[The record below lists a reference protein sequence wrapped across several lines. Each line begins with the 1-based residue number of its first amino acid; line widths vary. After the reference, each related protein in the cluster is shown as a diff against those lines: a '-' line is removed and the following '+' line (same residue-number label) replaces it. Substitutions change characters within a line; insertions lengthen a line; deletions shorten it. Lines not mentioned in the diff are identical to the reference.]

1 VSPSLSQ
8 QEGTCPLSEIRATTI
23 SDETGNGPIA
33 LTKQSAAK
41 MWCQWDNTGT
51 FTPKETFN
59 TSSLT
64 DTATGRT
71 TISIASN
78 MSSADY
84 CSQAQSSEPGASGT
98 LYVGNINTQ
107 TASSIEMR
115 GRQHSGS
122 TTTGLDDNTYNAVTS
137 FGDLA

>member
-1 VSPSLSQ
+1 MSTIKVDTLVASN
-8 QEGTCPLSEIRATTI
+8 GT
-23 SDETGNGPIA
+23 GPVA

-41 MWCQWDNTGT
+41 VWCQWDNNGT
-51 FTPKETFN
+51 FETKETFN

-71 TISIASN
+71 TIAISSN
-78 MSSADY
+78 MSSGDY
-84 CSQAQSSEPGASGT
+84 SSQAQSCEPGASST

-115 GRQHSGS
+115 GRAQSGS
-122 TTTGLDDNTYNAVTS
+122 STTGLDDNTYNAVVS

>member
-1 VSPSLSQ
+1 M
-8 QEGTCPLSEIRATTI
+8 SEIRATTI
-23 SDETGNGPIA
+23 SDEAGTGPIT

-41 MWCQWDNTGT
+41 MWCQWDNHTT
-51 FTPKETFN
+51 FTIKETFN

-64 DTATGRT
+64 DTAAGRT
-71 TISIASN
+71 TIAIASN

-84 CSQAQSSEPGASGT
+84 CSQAQSCHPGASAT

-115 GRQHSGS
+115 GRAHSGS
-122 TTTGLDDNTYNAVTS
+122 STTGLDDNDYNAVTS
-137 FGDLA
+137 HGDLA

>member
-1 VSPSLSQ
+1 M
-8 QEGTCPLSEIRATTI
+8 SEVRANTI
-23 SDETGNGPIA
+23 SAANGTDPVT

-41 MWCQWDNTGT
+41 MWCQWDNNGT
-51 FTPKETFN
+51 FETKETFN

-71 TISIASN
+71 TIAIASN
-78 MSSADY
+78 MSSDDY
-84 CSQAQSSEPGASGT
+84 SSQAQSSEPGASST
-98 LYVGNINTQ
+98 LFVGNINTQ

-115 GRQHSGS
+115 GRAQYVS
-122 TTTGLDDNTYNAVTS
+122 TTTGLDDNTYNAVVS

>member
-1 VSPSLSQ
+1 M
-8 QEGTCPLSEIRATTI
+8 SEIKATTI
-23 SDETGNGPIA
+23 SDSAGTGPIT
-33 LTKQSAAK
+33 LTAQSAAK

-51 FTPKETFN
+51 FTTKETFN

-71 TISIASN
+71 TIAIASN

-84 CSQAQSSEPGASGT
+84 CSQAQSCEPGASST
-98 LYVGNINTQ
+98 LYVGNIDTQ

-115 GRQHSGS
+115 GRDANSS
-122 TTTGLDDNTYNAVTS
+122 SVTGLDDNTYNAVTS

>member
-1 VSPSLSQ
+1 MSTLNVSNITD
-8 QEGTCPLSEIRATTI
+8 GTTTVGT
-23 SDETGNGPIA
+23 SYVVNG
-33 LTKQSAAK
+33 SAK

-64 DTATGRT
+64 DTAAGRT
-71 TISIASN
+71 TIAISSN
-78 MSSADY
+78 MSNGDY
-84 CSQAQSSEPGASGT
+84 SSQAQSCEPGASAT
-98 LYVGNINTQ
+98 LYVGNIDTQ

-115 GRQHSGS
+115 GRDHSGS
-122 TTTGLDDNTYNAVTS
+122 STTGLDDNSYNAVVS

>member
-1 VSPSLSQ
+1 M
-8 QEGTCPLSEIRATTI
+8 SEIRATTI
-23 SDETGNGPIA
+23 SDAAGTGPIA

-41 MWCQWDNTGT
+41 MWCQWDNNGSFET
-51 FTPKETFN
+51 KETFN

-64 DTATGRT
+64 DTAAGRT

-84 CSQAQSSEPGASGT
+84 CSQAQSCESGASAT
-98 LYVGNINTQ
+98 LYVGNIDTQ

-115 GRQHSGS
+115 GRSHSGS
-122 TTTGLDDNTYNAVTS
+122 STTGLDDNTYNAVTS
-137 FGDLA
+137 HGDLA

>member
-1 VSPSLSQ
+1 M
-8 QEGTCPLSEIRATTI
+8 SEIRATTI

-33 LTKQSAAK
+33 LTKQSASK
-41 MWCQWDNTGT
+41 VWCQWDNNGAFET
-51 FTPKETFN
+51 KETFN

-71 TISIASN
+71 TIAITSN

-98 LYVGNINTQ
+98 LYVGNIDTQ
-107 TASSIEMR
+107 TTSSIEMR
-115 GRQHSGS
+115 GRAHSGS
-122 TTTGLDDNTYNAVTS
+122 STTGLDDNTYNAVTS
-137 FGDLA
+137 YGDLA

>member
-1 VSPSLSQ
+1 MSD
-8 QEGTCPLSEIRATTI
+8 IRANTI
-23 SDETGNGPIA
+23 SDAAGTGPVD
-33 LTKQSAAK
+33 LYKQSAAK
-41 MWCQWDNTGT
+41 AWCHWDNNGT
-51 FTPKETFN
+51 FETKETFN

-71 TISIASN
+71 TIAIASN
-78 MSSADY
+78 MSSGDY
-84 CSQAQSSEPGASGT
+84 CSQAQSCEPGASST

-115 GRQHSGS
+115 GRAHSGS
-122 TTTGLDDNTYNAVTS
+122 STTGLDDNTYNAVTS